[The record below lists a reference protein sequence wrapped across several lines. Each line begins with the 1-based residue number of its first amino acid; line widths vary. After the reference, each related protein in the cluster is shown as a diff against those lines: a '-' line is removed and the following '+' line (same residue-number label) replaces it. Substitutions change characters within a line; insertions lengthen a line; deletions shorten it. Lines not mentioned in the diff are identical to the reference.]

1 MEFLFFKLQ
10 GKTLTDDRCS
20 VDLKSVGWRDDS
32 NSPSPSASDSGS
44 MLSSSNSSII
54 GDDMSS
60 PRNII
65 SASLVTTIILNSN
78 TYAQNGH
85 KKLNRS
91 QSEPRGRSKHSNSGG
106 LSSSRYKTELC
117 HPFEE
122 NGVCKYGE
130 KCQFAHGF
138 HELRDLARHPKYK
151 TELCRTFHAEGY
163 CPYGARCHFIHEER
177 SLAKGKP
184 SSLCLFSPAAAA
196 LGCHGG
202 SGPILSASSVKDLS
216 MSPNSLSSL
225 SPASSTNAFSFAA
238 GPIYSPPPSPIEA
251 RLPIFNEI
259 SAPTPLFPVGRQ
271 FGGGLTA

>member
-1 MEFLFFKLQ
+1 MLKNGFSIRPAHPAHHHFFPKIQ
-10 GKTLTDDRCS
+10 INNEKRAGTFEAFSQTYTN
-20 VDLKSVGWRDDS
+20 DDS
-32 NSPSPSASDSGS
+32 SVFFP
-44 MLSSSNSSII
+44 L
-54 GDDMSS
+54 
-60 PRNII
+60 PR
-65 SASLVTTIILNSN
+65 LL
-78 TYAQNGH
+78 
-85 KKLNRS
+85 R
-91 QSEPRGRSKHSNSGG
+91 
-106 LSSSRYKTELC
+106 RYKTELC